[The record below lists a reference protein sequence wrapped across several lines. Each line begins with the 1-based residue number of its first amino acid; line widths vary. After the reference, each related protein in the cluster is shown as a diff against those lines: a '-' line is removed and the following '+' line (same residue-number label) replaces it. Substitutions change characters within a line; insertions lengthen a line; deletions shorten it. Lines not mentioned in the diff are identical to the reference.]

1 MIWNLSCRKTRR
13 LLALSAGNDFE
24 ILPSAETQRHLA
36 ICPHCRETWQ
46 GLRRAQ
52 QVLERVS
59 ATRVAGES
67 PAVSD
72 QPGEATLPASV
83 WPGVARH
90 LSVIDNQWAA
100 SDWRGWLPTAAL
112 AAACLAVIV
121 VTIPD
126 SNFNGGIAQNRRPLV
141 IYPQHASTGAN
152 GLGFRYFPRASFV
165 DSERDLPELDQ
176 DHSVQFLPA
185 DDEPRSF

>member
-1 MIWNLSCRKTRR
+1 MILNLSCRKTRR

-24 ILPSAETQRHLA
+24 VLPSAETQRHLA
-36 ICPHCRETWQ
+36 VCPHCRETWQ

-90 LSVIDNQWAA
+90 LKVIDEQWAA
-100 SDWRGWLPTAAL
+100 PNWRGWLPTAAL
-112 AAACLAVIV
+112 AAACVAVVV

-126 SNFNGGIAQNRRPLV
+126 SRFNGGIAENRRPLV
-141 IYPQHASTGAN
+141 VYPQPVLDGLN
-152 GLGFRYFPRASFV
+152 GPGFRYFPRPSFA
-165 DSERDLPELDQ
+165 DSDRDQRALDH
-176 DHSVQFLPA
+176 DDAVQFLPA